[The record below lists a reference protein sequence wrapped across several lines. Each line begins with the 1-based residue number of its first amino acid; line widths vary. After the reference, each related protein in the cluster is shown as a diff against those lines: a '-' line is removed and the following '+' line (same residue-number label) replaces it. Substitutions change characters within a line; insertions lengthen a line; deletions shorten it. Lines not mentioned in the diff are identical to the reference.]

1 MKDKILLELESI
13 SKSITHDNS
22 YTLILHQAG
31 GSTKLAIVI
40 GGAEAQS
47 IAMVINKMK
56 PPRPLTHDL
65 LKNIIDLFG
74 ANVKEV
80 LISEVKEGVFFAQIL
95 CDLNGKEH
103 VIDAR
108 TSDAIALA
116 VRYHAPIYTIPRVLE
131 EAGIDSPDSDDTTA
145 SPVSTTKEPVHS
157 LSNMTIADLEKELNK
172 AVDAELYDKAAE
184 IRDEIQK
191 RKGDA

>member
-1 MKDKILLELESI
+1 MKEKVLLELESI

-22 YTLILHQAG
+22 YTLILNQVG

-65 LKNIIDLFG
+65 LKNIIDLFD
-74 ANVKEV
+74 ASVSEI
-80 LISEVKEGVFFAQIL
+80 LISEVKEGVFFAQIF
-95 CDLNGKEH
+95 CTLNGKEH
-103 VIDAR
+103 IIDAR

-116 VRYHAPIYTIPRVLE
+116 VRYQAPIYTVNKVLE
-131 EAGIDSPDSDDTTA
+131 EAGIDSPSSEEEKQQPTPK
-145 SPVSTTKEPVHS
+145 SKSNS
-157 LSNMTIADLEKELNK
+157 LESMSIQDLELELEK
-172 AVDAELYDKAAE
+172 AVEAELYDKAAE
-184 IRDEIQK
+184 IRDEIQN
-191 RKGDA
+191 RKGDD